1 MRYFLPNVECQIQPF
16 FLRLSIWNRSPEAY
30 HEVATS
36 GMLRLPSGRLL
47 QYYKNS
53 VPQKSGLNDEVLQW
67 MEQEAKK
74 LDLSEF
80 GKCGG
85 IYIVLDE
92 MSIQVRPIGI
102 CPNLIGVS

>member
-1 MRYFLPNVECQIQPF
+1 
-16 FLRLSIWNRSPEAY
+16 
-30 HEVATS
+30 
-36 GMLRLPSGRLL
+36 MLRLPSGRLL

-85 IYIVLDE
+85 IVLDE
-92 MSIQVRPIGI
+92 MSIQVRSSPIAQYLPKRDRI
-102 CPNLIGVS
+102 FVNSTKVTVDTKNKLNAFAKVQENC

>member
-1 MRYFLPNVECQIQPF
+1 MLNSTV
-16 FLRLSIWNRSPEAY
+16 FLRHLRIIRLCLSIWNRSAEAY

-67 MEQEAKK
+67 IEQEAKK
-74 LDLSEF
+74 LDMSEF

-85 IYIVLDE
+85 IVLDE
-92 MSIQVRPIGI
+92 MSIQVRRSPT
-102 CPNLIGVS
+102 P